1 MLWVR
6 GNRGLILAS
15 LSGLLVLTFIAGA
28 AIGPVSIGPLTII
41 RILLDKLPWVDLG
54 PVREI
59 DETILF
65 AIRFPRVLS
74 AALVGASLATGGVIF
89 QGLLRNPMADPYF
102 IGTSAGAAVG
112 ATAAL
117 LLPLSVGFL
126 GFGLVPVLAF
136 IGALTAVLVV
146 YSLARVDGKAPVI
159 TLLLA
164 GFVVSSLLIAVMTLL
179 ITINE
184 RVQINLRQ
192 LLSFLMGGFGTNDWA
207 QLAVVTPMIIFGLV
221 ASRFYAQVLDAFTLG
236 EEGASYL
243 GIQVEREKLIL
254 IGLGALLTGAA
265 VSLSGLVGFVGL
277 MVPHAVR
284 MVVGPSHRIMVPA
297 SAIAGAAFLVSADLL
312 ARVLLAPTE
321 IPVGVLTALLGAPV
335 FLYLLR
341 RGGRQYVF

>member
-1 MLWVR
+1 
-6 GNRGLILAS
+6 
-15 LSGLLVLTFIAGA
+15 
-28 AIGPVSIGPLTII
+28 
-41 RILLDKLPWVDLG
+41 
-54 PVREI
+54 
-59 DETILF
+59 
-65 AIRFPRVLS
+65 
-74 AALVGASLATGGVIF
+74 
-89 QGLLRNPMADPYF
+89 
-102 IGTSAGAAVG
+102 
-112 ATAAL
+112 
-117 LLPLSVGFL
+117 
-126 GFGLVPVLAF
+126 
-136 IGALTAVLVV
+136 
-146 YSLARVDGKAPVI
+146 
-159 TLLLA
+159 LA